1 MAYQFDIYFQSYTT
15 DDWPGTKPFNFGQT
29 RSLGIAG
36 LQKLVNMFL
45 KYLMTPIGTDPLDL
59 DAGTALPMLIGSN
72 VDSNDVQETL
82 QIAVETTVGALIAI
96 QSKQSPP
103 DDEALA
109 GASVTDFIL
118 IPALPGFS
126 AQIYIQ
132 NVAGAGLT
140 FLLPALTAGA

>member
-1 MAYQFDIYFQSYTT
+1 MANVFDIHFQSLSAAGYL
-15 DDWPGTKPFNFGQT
+15 GTKPFTFGQT
-29 RSLGIAG
+29 RSLGVAG

-45 KYLMTPIGTDPLDL
+45 KYLMTPLGTDPLDL
-59 DAGTALPMLIGSN
+59 EYGTALPLLIGSN
-72 VDSNDVQETL
+72 VNVVDTKETL
-82 QIAVETTVGALIAI
+82 VLAVEKAAGAIRAT

-109 GASVTDFIL
+109 GATVTEFIS

-140 FLLPALTAGA
+140 FLLPALTGGL